1 MARLPY
7 LDPEHAAPSARAAF
21 DRLPNK
27 INIFRIL
34 LHLGECYAPLLHLG
48 GKILT
53 AQKLLPVLRELAILR
68 VARVSGSEYEWEHH
82 KAHALRDG
90 VTEEQIAAL
99 DAGRVT
105 GASFDE
111 TETAVLSFADQLRLN
126 VRPSDEALGAVRES
140 LSDQEVVE
148 LTLTVGFYMLMA
160 QLMETTGVDVD
171 AALGRDVI
179 DALTQD

>member
-1 MARLPY
+1 
-7 LDPEHAAPSARAAF
+7 
-21 DRLPNK
+21 
-27 INIFRIL
+27 
-34 LHLGECYAPLLHLG
+34 LGECYAPLLHLG

-90 VTEEQIAAL
+90 VTEEQIETL

-126 VRPSDEALGAVRES
+126 VRPSDEALAAVRES